1 MVRVPCIFGRSIA
14 RVEPV
19 KHVSQRQAGQNR
31 GLVGC
36 KVGHQGATATAMAI
50 RAASCF
56 FWVVIGVEVGEVTP
70 VIGSSQAPAVDLCPL
85 GGSEAWESS
94 PWARSVGTR
103 AVLPGSGGRAR
114 MRR

>member
-1 MVRVPCIFGRSIA
+1 MVRVPCIFGRPIA
-14 RVEPV
+14 RDGPV
-19 KHVSQRQAGQNR
+19 KPVSQRQAGQHR
-31 GLVGC
+31 GLVGLQSRAS
-36 KVGHQGATATAMAI
+36 GSEQRQRWPS

-56 FWVVIGVEVGEVTP
+56 FRVMIGVEVGEVPP

-103 AVLPGSGGRAR
+103 AMLLGTGG
-114 MRR
+114 